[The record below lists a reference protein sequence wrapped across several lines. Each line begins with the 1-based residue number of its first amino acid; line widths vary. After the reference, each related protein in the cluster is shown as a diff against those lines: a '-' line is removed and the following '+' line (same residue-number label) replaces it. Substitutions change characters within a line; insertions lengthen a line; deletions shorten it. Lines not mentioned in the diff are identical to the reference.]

1 VLSTAVLGTPAEGD
15 ADMHTK
21 RTCAVGA
28 LLTLVLVFP
37 LGLVAQTT
45 LPTLRA
51 IFYHNVAHILLQ
63 PHLPVVIDGATP
75 VPAHPW
81 YEARIFGPAG
91 PALRLH
97 PTIELTTAL
106 LSARFLRPP
115 GRIIPSPFDLGTVQ
129 FGPTPD
135 GRAAVYTAEYPELF
149 TPRDERNTAVLTL
162 VDRQQSLLVRTNF
175 DLAFDVDAPVLAAAE
190 GTQTVTIEV
199 TPRRPNLIIVVRLRS
214 ESTDQLAV
222 QVQAETASPPPTNST
237 STSLIWT
244 LSNPAVG
251 EPLTLTAE
259 VALQN
264 FVAPAPIRHL
274 PGLVITG
281 SLAPQTV
288 GTAENSE
295 RVEFPSAWLPAAF
308 ERVTYAVSAP
318 VNWTFETADRTL
330 VDIRELT
337 ELVPETP

>member
-1 VLSTAVLGTPAEGD
+1 MITT
-15 ADMHTK
+15 
-21 RTCAVGA
+21 RTVA
-28 LLTLVLVFP
+28 LLAFLALLLVFP
-37 LGLVAQTT
+37 LGLTAQTL

-51 IFYHNVAHILLQ
+51 IFYHNVAHILLEPQ
-63 PHLPVVIDGATP
+63 LPVAIDGTAP

-91 PALRLH
+91 PPQRLH

-175 DLAFDVDAPVLAAAE
+175 DLAFDVDAPVLAEAE
-190 GTQTVTIEV
+190 GTQTVTMQV
-199 TPRRPNLIIVVRLRS
+199 TPRQPNLVIVVRLRS

-244 LSNPAVG
+244 ISNPAVG
-251 EPLTLTAE
+251 EPRRLTAA
-259 VALQN
+259 VLLQN

-281 SLAPQTV
+281 SPAPQTV
-288 GTAENSE
+288 GTADNTE

-308 ERVTYAVSAP
+308 QAVTYAVSAP

>member
-1 VLSTAVLGTPAEGD
+1 MTT
-15 ADMHTK
+15 T
-21 RTCAVGA
+21 RTCTLLA
-28 LLTLVLVFP
+28 LLTLLLVCP
-37 LGLVAQTT
+37 LRLVAQTP

-63 PHLPVVIDGATP
+63 PQLPIEIDGATP
-75 VPAHPW
+75 VPGHPW

-91 PALRLH
+91 PPLRLH
-97 PTIELTTAL
+97 PTIELATTL
-106 LSARFLRPP
+106 LPARFLRPP
-115 GRIIPSPFDLGTVQ
+115 GRIIPSPFDIGTVQ
-129 FGPTPD
+129 FGPTSD

-162 VDRQQSLLVRTNF
+162 VDRQQSLLLRTNF
-175 DLAFDVDAPVLAAAE
+175 DLAFDVDAPVLAEAE
-190 GTQTVTIEV
+190 GTQTATMQV
-199 TPRRPNLIIVVRLRS
+199 TPRQPNLVIVVRLRS

-222 QVQAETASPPPTNST
+222 QVQAETASPPPTSST
-237 STSLIWT
+237 PSSLIWT
-244 LSNPAVG
+244 ISNPAVG

-274 PGLVITG
+274 PGLVITS

-288 GTAENSE
+288 GTAENTE

-308 ERVTYAVSAP
+308 QTVTYAVSAP

-337 ELVPETP
+337 ELVPETPSSPQDRRRSP

>member
-1 VLSTAVLGTPAEGD
+1 MKPKLTRGLVVLLA
-15 ADMHTK
+15 
-21 RTCAVGA
+21 
-28 LLTLVLVFP
+28 LVLAFP
-37 LGLVAQTT
+37 LGLTAQTT

-51 IFYHNVAHILLQ
+51 IFYHNVAHILLE
-63 PHLPVVIDGATP
+63 PRLPVVIDGATP

-91 PALRLH
+91 PPQRLH

-115 GRIIPSPFDLGTVQ
+115 GRLIPSPFDLGTVQ

-135 GRAAVYTAEYPELF
+135 GDAAVYRAEYPELF

-162 VDRQQSLLVRTNF
+162 VDRQQSLLLRTNF

-190 GTQTVTIEV
+190 GTQTVTIRV
-199 TPRRPNLIIVVRLRS
+199 TPRRPNLVIVARLRS
-214 ESTDQLAV
+214 EATDQLAV

-237 STSLIWT
+237 ATSLIWT

-251 EPLTLTAE
+251 EPLTLTAA
-259 VALQN
+259 VALRN
-264 FVAPAPIRHL
+264 VVAPAPIRHV
-274 PGLVITG
+274 PGVVITS

-288 GTAENSE
+288 GTAENTE

-308 ERVTYAVSAP
+308 QRVSYAVSAP

-337 ELVPETP
+337 ELVPEQP

>member
-1 VLSTAVLGTPAEGD
+1 MRCSSCQRDELSV
-15 ADMHTK
+15 
-21 RTCAVGA
+21 A
-28 LLTLVLVFP
+28 LDR
-37 LGLVAQTT
+37 AR
-45 LPTLRA
+45 LPD
-51 IFYHNVAHILLQ
+51 
-63 PHLPVVIDGATP
+63 VVERDDH
-75 VPAHPW
+75 VPD
-81 YEARIFGPAG
+81 AG
-91 PALRLH
+91 PPQRLH
-97 PTIELTTAL
+97 PIIELTTAL

-135 GRAAVYTAEYPELF
+135 GSTAVYRAEYPELF

-162 VDRQQSLLVRTNF
+162 VDRQQSLLLRTNF

-190 GTQTVTIEV
+190 GTQTVTMQV
-199 TPRRPNLIIVVRLRS
+199 TPRQPNLVIVVRLRS

-237 STSLIWT
+237 ATSLIWT
-244 LSNPAVG
+244 LSNPPVG
-251 EPLTLTAE
+251 EPLTLTAA
-259 VALQN
+259 VALRN
-264 FVAPAPIRHL
+264 VVAPAPIRHF
-274 PGLVITG
+274 PGLVITS

-288 GTAENSE
+288 GTADNTE

-308 ERVTYAVSAP
+308 QRVTYAVSAP